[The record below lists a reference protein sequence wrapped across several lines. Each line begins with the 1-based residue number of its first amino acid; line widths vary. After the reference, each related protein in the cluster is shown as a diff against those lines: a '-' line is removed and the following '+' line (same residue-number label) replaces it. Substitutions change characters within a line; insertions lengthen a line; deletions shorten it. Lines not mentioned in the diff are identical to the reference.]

1 MTLKEKL
8 HRLVDELPEKECHAA
23 ERYLE
28 YLRDQGDLL
37 LHRLASVPYD
47 DEPETQEERRAVE
60 EAYEDLH
67 TGRTHSLEDV
77 KREIKKL

>member
-8 HRLVDELPEKECHAA
+8 HRLVDELPEEECRAA

-37 LHRLASVPYD
+37 LHRLESVPYD
-47 DEPETQEERRAVE
+47 DEPETQEERRAVA
-60 EAYEDLH
+60 EAYEDLQA
-67 TGRTHSLEDV
+67 GRTHSLEDV
-77 KREIKKL
+77 KRELDL

>member
-8 HRLVDELPEKECHAA
+8 HRLVDELPEEECHAA

-37 LHRLASVPYD
+37 LHRLTSAPYD
-47 DEPETQEERRAVE
+47 DEPETQEECRAIE
-60 EAYEDLH
+60 EAYEDLQA
-67 TGRTHSLEDV
+67 GRTHSLEDV
-77 KREIKKL
+77 KRELDL

>member
-8 HRLVDELPEKECHAA
+8 HRLVDELPEEECHAA

-37 LHRLASVPYD
+37 LHRLASAPYD
-47 DEPETQEERRAVE
+47 DEPETQGRATSRVRR
-60 EAYEDLH
+60 H
-67 TGRTHSLEDV
+67 TRTCKPVVHTPW
-77 KREIKKL
+77 KM

>member
-8 HRLVDELPEKECHAA
+8 HRLVDELPEAECHAA

-37 LHRLASVPYD
+37 MHPACISALR
-47 DEPETQEERRAVE
+47 
-60 EAYEDLH
+60 
-67 TGRTHSLEDV
+67 
-77 KREIKKL
+77 

>member
-47 DEPETQEERRAVE
+47 DEPETQRRNDE
-60 EAYEDLH
+60 PLRRH
-67 TGRTHSLEDV
+67 TRTCRLV
-77 KREIKKL
+77 VRTPWRM